1 MPIFQP
7 WLLRGAIRLSICFG
21 MTAAGMALSPHLL
34 AQAAESAEQLITEPV
49 SEAAQ
54 GSPPAVA
61 LLPVIEEVF
70 VTGSLL
76 PRGNYVS
83 NAPITTVDSEQFE
96 ITSTVNLE
104 SLLNTMPQ
112 ILAGSD
118 RTSTFG
124 FGWATADLR
133 GLGENRTLTL
143 LDGKRIVPSFAD
155 GGTVDLNL
163 IPPGIIERV
172 EILTG
177 GASTT
182 YGSDAMA
189 GVINLITKS
198 NVDGFEINAATE
210 STGRGDAQ
218 IHNVAGTWGTY
229 FGSDRGHVMVHV
241 DLSKRRSLGYQDRD
255 FSKSLNVDA
264 YDASGNPTGFA
275 PDLWPVNTSGVIGS
289 FGNGPDYQFSS
300 QGDLLLF
307 SAAEQGYNQA
317 QDVMLQLPQ
326 ERGVIF
332 GKTYWQGDG
341 FEVRAQVH
349 LANSKLERRQP
360 PAAFGWFTLNGP
372 AQITFE
378 ANPFLSNS
386 AKSTMLTNPVFQFA
400 NAGGN
405 FDFNGNGVPDIAN
418 VFIGRV
424 VDELGSTSWDQEYA
438 LSQFEIGVS
447 FDLGDMWSVDSYINY
462 GEIELD
468 WLVDPA
474 IDISRLRQSLLLN
487 PFDPAGQTCMNSSNG
502 CVPLNIYG
510 PNNISQAAQDFVRT
524 NIDMNNSSKL
534 LTFNSVLTG
543 NTADFFE
550 MPGGAGPLGVAL
562 GVEYLYREQTFTLD
576 ERVAADELAY
586 FGFLPGPVDRELE
599 RKSVFAELIVPL
611 LQDLPWASFV
621 EMELAARYTD
631 HDTVGGTTSW
641 KAALSWFPI
650 EDVQLRFSFNQA
662 VRAPSINDLYLDFGD
677 QDTLTPPTFFD
688 PCSAVV
694 FNGSAGLQARCLA
707 TGVPADQ
714 IGSAALNVSAAGIQG
729 YYGGNET
736 VTEETGNTFSAGLV
750 WTPYSIEGLSAS
762 IDYFDI
768 EIEDYMARLPGN
780 ARQQVAN
787 CYFPGESSVLVN
799 GFCSSVERDGA
810 GVMTRV
816 NAGLKNIATHSI
828 SGFDLSI
835 NKSSDFFGGVVD
847 ATYVASF
854 ILDKDYVVDGTNLSA
869 SCAGKF
875 NVALGGDACR
885 RPVTDLKHRA
895 TLYWSRDVYSLQLTW
910 RHLSSVEDG
919 DPDIEHLVES
929 IGSYNS
935 LELGATYEMLN
946 GITYVGG
953 VRNLL
958 DEKPPVLGSNRSEA
972 NTYPNLYDVF
982 GRTIYLRASYQFSR

>member
-1 MPIFQP
+1 MATV
-7 WLLRGAIRLSICFG
+7 RGWTSVSARQVSLCLGIGAACSLISPQLS
-21 MTAAGMALSPHLL
+21 
-34 AQAAESAEQLITEPV
+34 AQAANSAQQLTTQPV
-49 SEAAQ
+49 SEAAPESQ
-54 GSPPAVA
+54 PAVA
-61 LLPVIEEVF
+61 PLPVIEEVY

-76 PRGNYVS
+76 PRGNYMS

-210 STGRGDAQ
+210 STQRGDAQ

-229 FGSDRGHVMVHV
+229 FGADRGHVMVHV
-241 DLSKRRSLGYQDRD
+241 DLSKRRSLSYQDRG
-255 FSKSLNVDA
+255 FSKSFNVDS
-264 YDASGNPTGFA
+264 YDAAGNPTGFA
-275 PDLWPVNTSGVIGS
+275 PDLWPVNTSGVITS
-289 FGNGPDYQFSS
+289 FGNAPDYQFSS
-300 QGDLLLF
+300 QGDLSLF
-307 SAAEQGYNQA
+307 SAAEQGYNRA
-317 QDVMLQLPQ
+317 QDTMLQLPQ

-332 GKTYWQGDG
+332 AKTYWQGDS
-341 FEVRAQVH
+341 FELRAQAH
-349 LANSKLERRQP
+349 IASSKLERQQP
-360 PAAFGWFTLNGP
+360 PAVFGWQSLSGP
-372 AQITFE
+372 AQISFE
-378 ANPFLSNS
+378 ANPFLANS
-386 AKSTMLTNPVFQFA
+386 AKFTMLTNPVFQFL
-400 NAGGN
+400 NASGN
-405 FDFNGNGVPDIAN
+405 LDFNRNGIPDIAN
-418 VFIGRV
+418 VFLGRV
-424 VDELGSTSWDQEYA
+424 VDELGSTSWDQDYA
-438 LSQFEIGVS
+438 LSQFEIGLS

-462 GEIELD
+462 GQIEMD

-474 IDISRLRQSLLLN
+474 IDIPRTRQALLLN
-487 PFDPAGQTCMNSSNG
+487 PFDPTGQTCMDPSNG

-524 NIDMNNSSKL
+524 TIDMNNSSKL

-562 GVEYLYREQTFTLD
+562 GVEYLYREQTLTTD
-576 ERVAADELAY
+576 ERVAASELAY
-586 FGFLPGPVDRELE
+586 FGFFPGPIDRELE

-631 HDTVGGTTSW
+631 HETVGGTTSW
-641 KAALSWFPI
+641 KVALSWYPI

-662 VRAPSINDLYLDFGD
+662 VRAPSINDLYLDFGN
-677 QDTLTPPTFFD
+677 QDTLAPPSFFD
-688 PCSAVV
+688 PCSAMV
-694 FNGSAGLQARCLA
+694 FNGSADLQARCLA

-714 IGSAALNVSAAGIQG
+714 IGSPALNVSAQGIAG

-780 ARQQVAN
+780 AREHIAN
-787 CYFPGESSVLVN
+787 CYFPGDASVLVN
-799 GFCSSVERDGA
+799 GFCSSVERDAA

-835 NKSSDFFGGVVD
+835 NKSADFLGGVVD

-895 TLYWSRDVYSLQLTW
+895 TLYWSRDLYSLQLTW

-919 DPDIEHLVES
+919 DDENTYLVES

-935 LELGATYEMLN
+935 LELGATYEMRN
-946 GITYVGG
+946 GVTYVGG

-958 DEKPPVLGSNRSEA
+958 DEDPPILGSNSFEA

-982 GRTIYLRASYQFSR
+982 GRTYYLRASYQF